1 MHAVSDDLENSRW
14 AGRVDAKLETVTNE
28 LLPLK
33 PLPQQVG
40 TLINTVERMERHRK
54 EDNAARVERDEIQ
67 DRRLAAIE
75 KAVDKA
81 ASRRAT
87 AAIWVPVFVALITTA
102 GFLAK

>member
-1 MHAVSDDLENSRW
+1 MHAVSGDLESSRW

-54 EDNAARVERDEIQ
+54 EDNTARAERDDKQ
-67 DRRLAAIE
+67 DKRLEAIE
-75 KAVDKA
+75 KAVDRA

-87 AAIWVPVFVALITTA
+87 AAIWVPVLVSLITVA
-102 GFLAK
+102 GFLLK